1 MRLIGLAVI
10 LTLSLT
16 LAPLAAEAQATTKV
30 PRIGVLWTL
39 YSPVED
45 SPQALR
51 GSTRSWDRMSPSSGY
66 WIT

>member
-16 LAPLAAEAQATTKV
+16 LAPLAAEAQPTTKV
-30 PRIGVLWTL
+30 PRIGVLLTL

-51 GSTRSWDRMSPSSGY
+51 GSIRGRE
-66 WIT
+66 